1 MSLIDAGNG
10 KDLEFGHTDYL
21 TGEGRGVTHSQNEKE
36 RYINPELSVKERN
49 RISTRD
55 SFRRNKTT
63 ISLLAENNTQIEAE
77 VYYNPFTEAL
87 SLSIRIRGNNGKR
100 VFRLN

>member
-1 MSLIDAGNG
+1 MSVIDAGNG
-10 KDLEFGHTDYL
+10 KDLGFGHIDYF
-21 TGEGRGVTHSQNEKE
+21 TGEGRAVTRSQNAKEK
-36 RYINPELSVKERN
+36 YINPELSTKERK

-55 SFRRNKTT
+55 TNRRNRTV
-63 ISLLAENNTQIEAE
+63 ISLHGENNTQIQAH

-87 SLSIRIRGNNGKR
+87 SMSIHIHGNNGKR